1 MIVRERMKEERKK
14 ERTKFI
20 IQHLYLF
27 IPKDGVLVL
36 ARCDDRGGVLD
47 GGLPEERVEPGGEL
61 CQSQETPRNVVSQI
75 FCATQI

>member
-1 MIVRERMKEERKK
+1 MILGERKK
-14 ERTKFI
+14 DKFYNI
-20 IQHLYLF
+20 TLIF
-27 IPKDGVLVL
+27 FVSEDGVLVL

-61 CQSQETPRNVVSQI
+61 CQSQETSRNVVSQI